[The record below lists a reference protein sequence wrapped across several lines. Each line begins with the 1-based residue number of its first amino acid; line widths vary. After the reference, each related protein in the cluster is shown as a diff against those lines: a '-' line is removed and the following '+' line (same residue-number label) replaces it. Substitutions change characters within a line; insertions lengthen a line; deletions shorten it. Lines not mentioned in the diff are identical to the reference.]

1 MDVSISQRR
10 DGSMENKWDLRKKF
24 KVGDKIALIGTKYG
38 YRDFIVPDYYQIT
51 IAEVVKVS
59 KNTLTA
65 SNGVNYSQAFHTSYG
80 ERIWDDFLKAPSKYV
95 PSYDSGETYI
105 HHDKPSTY
113 GVANPRYASAC
124 KNVQYYIEKIQKEN
138 DEAFKDAK
146 IKAEREKAYKE
157 RLAKAKKTKK
167 QYNIDFA
174 IQGNWT
180 LDKLYD
186 LEKEIIK
193 TKKKFTVYFNFL
205 CEHCMR
211 HNSCSVRRD
220 PKKDEY
226 YDNLEEK
233 INGCNI
239 FLAKD

>member
-1 MDVSISQRR
+1 MDVNISQKRS
-10 DGSMENKWDLRKKF
+10 GNMEEKWDLTKKF
-24 KVGDKIALIGTKYG
+24 KVGDKIALIGSRYG
-38 YRDFIVPDYYQIT
+38 YRDNLEPDNYQIT

-65 SNGVNYSQAFHTSYG
+65 SNNVEYSQSYHVLYG
-80 ERIWDDFLKAPSKYV
+80 EKIWDDFLKASSKYV

-105 HHDKPSTY
+105 LHDRSSTY
-113 GVANPRYASAC
+113 GVANPRYARTYEYMH
-124 KNVQYYIEKIQKEN
+124 YYIEKIQKEN
-138 DEAFKDAK
+138 NEAFKEAQ
-146 IKAEREKAYKE
+146 IKAEREKAYQE
-157 RLAKAKKTKK
+157 RLAKAQKTKK
-167 QYNIDFA
+167 QYIVDFA

-186 LEKEIIK
+186 LEKEIIE

-211 HNSCSVRRD
+211 HDSCSIRRD

-226 YDNLEEK
+226 YDNPEEK